1 AGAYRDTPLFPPFM
15 TKIIN
20 INPFIPEPSKIKEAA
35 EVLKNGGTVAF
46 PTETV
51 YGLGA
56 GALNPDAIKKIFRAK
71 GRPSDNPLIVHIAEI
86 DDLKVIAKKPSKAAL
101 ALINEFWPGPLTII
115 LKRNKVV
122 PDIVTGGLDTVAVRM
137 PDNKIALSLIKKS
150 GVPLVAP
157 SANFSGKPSP
167 TGARDVAADLSGR
180 IDMIIDGGKT
190 RIGIEST
197 VIDMTTKPPVLLRP
211 GGLPVEEIEKVAG
224 PVRKLSEEPDGL
236 RCEPVRSPGMKYR
249 HYAPKA
255 RMTIVE
261 GDMEAAQARI
271 KKLAE
276 EGLKKGKKVGVLTFH
291 RYFSIEG
298 CINKYAG
305 SRPETVA
312 RKLFDALRGFDKEGV
327 DVIVSEGYGGKGLKL
342 GIADRLRRAAGQ
354 IIKV

>member
-1 AGAYRDTPLFPPFM
+1 M
-15 TKIIN
+15 TKILK
-20 INPFIPEPSKIKEAA
+20 INPHSPEPSKIKEAA
-35 EVLKNGGTVAF
+35 EVIKNGGTVAF

-56 GALNPDAIKKIFRAK
+56 DALNPAAVKKIFRAK
-71 GRPSDNPLIVHIAEI
+71 GRPSDNPLIVHIADI
-86 DDLKVIAKKPSKAAL
+86 DDLKLIAKRPPESAL
-101 ALINEFWPGPLTII
+101 ALINKFWPGPLTII
-115 LKRNKVV
+115 LKRKKVV

-137 PDNKIALSLIKKS
+137 PDNRIALSLIRKS
-150 GVPLVAP
+150 GAPLVAP
-157 SANFSGKPSP
+157 SANLSGRPSP
-167 TGARDVAADLSGR
+167 TGARDVAADLSGK

-197 VIDMTTKPPVLLRP
+197 VMDMTTRPPVLLRP

-224 PVRKLSEEPDGL
+224 PVRRLSEEPAVL
-236 RCEPVRSPGMKYR
+236 RSEPVRSPGMKYR

-261 GDMEAAQARI
+261 GSTEEAQGRI

-276 EGLKKGKKVGVLTFH
+276 GGLRKGKRVGVLAFH
-291 RYFSIEG
+291 RGFSIEG

-312 RKLFDALRGFDKEGV
+312 RKLFDVLRAFDKDGV
-327 DVIVSEGYGGKGLKL
+327 DIIVSEGYGGKGLKL
-342 GIADRLRRAAGQ
+342 GISDRLRRAAGQ